1 MNPLGTRGS
10 VGIATAIM
18 APAMLLCLAVITD
31 TGVWIMS
38 QTRLQMA
45 ADAAAMGAA
54 LAVKSNSTVSNAA
67 LANVAAEQ
75 AAAAAPKVSGI
86 NVASATFDG
95 VDTVSVTVT
104 AVAPLYFAGLTSII
118 KVNNSFLAATPAPT
132 VTASAKAK
140 VPGNVSYPCIMTLAP
155 TGTGIQVDNSGVIN
169 ATSCPLFS
177 KAKDSNTNIAS
188 IYLNS
193 GTINATTI
201 GSLGIYSQSNSGSN
215 VVSGTIQQ
223 NQATA
228 PAAPYAGQTTPAGSA
243 CGSTTTYN
251 YTAWQATPYS
261 FNPTTWCGSVTIGGN
276 GMSQSFAPG
285 VYYIVNGDLTINNAN
300 ITSAAG
306 VTFRA
311 HGQQPRQ
318 LQLHELLQHQ
328 HQHHRAQQRPPRPA
342 IVVWQGCNATP
353 GSQSMSFQGGSTLTM
368 TGAIYAPCSRVDIG
382 NNAKLTGPSGTGLS
396 LTSYSLYVHG
406 SAQLI
411 TSAVTGSGSGSTK
424 PPMLAF

>member
-1 MNPLGTRGS
+1 MKKLDNRGS

-18 APAMLLCLAVITD
+18 APAMLLFLAVITD

-54 LAVKSNSTVSNAA
+54 LAVKSNSSASNAA
-67 LANVAAEQ
+67 LASVAAEQ

-95 VDTVSVTVT
+95 VDTVRVTIT
-104 AVAPLYFAGLTSII
+104 AVAPLYFAGLTNVI

-132 VTASAKAK
+132 VTATATAK
-140 VPGNVSYPCIMTLAP
+140 VPASVSYPCIMTLAP

-169 ATSCPLFS
+169 AQSCPLFS
-177 KAKDSNTNIAS
+177 KAKDSNTTIAS

-193 GTINATTI
+193 GSITATTI
-201 GSLGIYSQSNSGSN
+201 GSLGIYAQSNSGSN

-228 PAAPYAGQTTPAGSA
+228 PAAPYAGQATPAGNA

-251 YTAWQATPYS
+251 FTAYQATPYS
-261 FNPTTWCGSVTIGGN
+261 FTPTTWCGSVTIGGN
-276 GMSQSFAPG
+276 STTQTFAPG
-285 VYYIVNGDLTINNAN
+285 VYYIVNGNLTFNNAN
-300 ITSAAG
+300 ITSASGVSFVLTGSNPGNFSYTNYSNTNTNITAPSSGPTAG
-306 VTFRA
+306 V
-311 HGQQPRQ
+311 
-318 LQLHELLQHQ
+318 
-328 HQHHRAQQRPPRPA
+328 
-342 IVVWQGCNATP
+342 VVWQGCNATP
-353 GSQSMSFQGGSTLTM
+353 GSQTTSFQGGSTLTL
-368 TGAIYAPCSRVDIG
+368 TGAIYAPCSRVDLG

-411 TSAVTGSGSGSTK
+411 TSTVTGGGSGNIK